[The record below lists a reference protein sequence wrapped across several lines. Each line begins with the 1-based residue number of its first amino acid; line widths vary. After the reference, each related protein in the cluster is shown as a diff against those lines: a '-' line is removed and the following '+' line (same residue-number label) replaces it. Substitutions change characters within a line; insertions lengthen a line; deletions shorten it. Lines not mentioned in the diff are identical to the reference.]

1 MRSKKDQILDIALG
15 LFLEKGFD
23 ETSISDIQ
31 NSLGIA
37 RGTLYYHFPSK
48 EAIMDGIIN
57 RIARQVEARAKAIL
71 DSPELSVTERLFA
84 LFSSMNIAEI
94 TGQAAMLDY
103 LHKPQNALLHEKS
116 NHMLYESLSPYLAQI
131 LEQGQAE
138 GLFTCAHS
146 LYTAEMML
154 ILGNTFLDEAK
165 AEELPLRMAVLL
177 HNVERMLGAKEG
189 SLQELA
195 ALSLAR

>member
-1 MRSKKDQILDIALG
+1 MSTKKDQILDTALN
-15 LFLEKGFD
+15 LFMEKGFD

-37 RGTLYYHFPSK
+37 RGTLYYHFASK
-48 EAIMDGIIN
+48 EAIMDGIIE

-71 DSPELSVTERLFA
+71 DSPKLTVIERLFA

-116 NHMLYESLSPYLAQI
+116 NHMLYASLSPYLAQI

-138 GLFTCAHS
+138 GLFTCPYP
-146 LYTAEMML
+146 LYTAEMIL
-154 ILGNTFLDEAK
+154 ILGNSFLDEAK
-165 AEELPLRMAVLL
+165 AEEIPLRMAALL

-189 SLQELA
+189 SLQKLA
-195 ALSLAR
+195 PLAQ